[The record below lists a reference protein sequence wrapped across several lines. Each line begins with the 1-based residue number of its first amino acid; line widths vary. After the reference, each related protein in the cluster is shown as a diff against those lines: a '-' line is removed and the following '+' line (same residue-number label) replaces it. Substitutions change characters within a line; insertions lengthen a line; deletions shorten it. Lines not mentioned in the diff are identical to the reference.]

1 MAGAGRWSWE
11 RDLAGKPRK
20 NEVVAK
26 AREHD
31 SSLAFVFPLMGAR
44 RPPARHELSFLW
56 LDKGRWLRI
65 NLLADMKK
73 TTLDPRSNASR
84 RHFLKGTAMA
94 SALALAR
101 PVDTLA
107 EATPRAVPGAMA
119 EEGSSALPPSFSG
132 LEPLGSR
139 VHPITADEFHG
150 RLLRAQKL
158 MAELT
163 PKYDAVFFAPGTSLY
178 YFTGIRWGV
187 SERLLALVLPRS
199 GDPIVVVP
207 AFEEGRMRERMRFA
221 AEVRAWQEDESPTK
235 IAAAALADRGIRTG
249 RIGVEETAAFTFF
262 DHLREA
268 GPGFECVSADPV
280 TIACR
285 GRKSAHE
292 LELMR
297 LACEATFDVF
307 RAVFASLKP
316 GMSQEDIGKLV
327 EGGFSKMGLHGGA
340 LVLLGAS
347 AALPHGTIKP
357 QKLKEGD
364 VVLIDGG
371 CTVEGYESD
380 VTRTRIFGKAP
391 EKMARAYEIV
401 RKAQDAALDAA
412 RAGRLS
418 GTVDDA
424 ARKVITDAGYGPDY
438 KYFTHRLGHGIGLDG
453 HEHPYLVR
461 GSKTVLEPG
470 MTFSNEPGIYIPGE
484 FGMRCEDDMVIAAD
498 GPAQLLTQGF
508 PVSLEKPLG

>member
-1 MAGAGRWSWE
+1 MCL
-11 RDLAGKPRK
+11 D
-20 NEVVAK
+20 K
-26 AREHD
+26 AR
-31 SSLAFVFPLMGAR
+31 FVQ
-44 RPPARHELSFLW
+44 
-56 LDKGRWLRI
+56 I
-65 NLLADMKK
+65 NLFPAMNKPNQEQTYK
-73 TTLDPRSNASR
+73 PSR
-84 RHFLKGTAMA
+84 RQLLIGAAAA
-94 SALALAR
+94 SALALTPAAR
-101 PVDTLA
+101 GAA
-107 EATPRAVPGAMA
+107 EGDVSG
-119 EEGSSALPPSFSG
+119 ALPKAFEG
-132 LEPLGSR
+132 LKPLGGR
-139 VHPITADEFHG
+139 VRPITADEFHG
-150 RLLRAQKL
+150 RMLQAQKL
-158 MAELT
+158 MSESD
-163 PKYDAVFFAPGTSLY
+163 PKYDALFIAPGTSLY
-178 YFTGIRWGV
+178 YFTGIRWGI
-187 SERLLALVLPRS
+187 SERLLALILPRT

-207 AFEEGRMRERMRFA
+207 AFEEGRMREKLTFA

-249 RIGVEETAAFTFF
+249 RVGVEETAAFAFF
-262 DHLREA
+262 DHFHA
-268 GPGFECVSADPV
+268 VAPGFQCISADPV

-285 GRKSAHE
+285 GRKSDHE

-307 RAVFASLKP
+307 RAVFASLKE

-327 EGGFSKMGLHGGA
+327 EAGFSKMGLHGGT

-371 CTVEGYESD
+371 CAVDGYQSD
-380 VTRTRIFGKAP
+380 VTRTGVFGKAP
-391 EKMARAYEIV
+391 EKVARVYEIV

-412 RAGRLS
+412 RTGRLS
-418 GTVDDA
+418 GTLDDA

-498 GPAQLLTQGF
+498 GPARLLTAGF
-508 PVSLEKPLG
+508 AASLEKPLG